1 MQPGKAVRLKSGGPR
16 MTVESVET
24 VGGKTTVHCVWFDNE
39 HNERRGSYPATELV
53 EDDRT
58 R

>member
-1 MQPGKAVRLKSGGPR
+1 MQPGETVRLKAGGPL

-24 VGGKTTVHCVWFDNE
+24 VGGKTIIHCVWFDNE

-53 EDDRT
+53 EDQGT